1 MKSMRNVTHTRTLG
15 ATIMG
20 LIFCLS
26 INNVSP
32 KDLGVKKDGGGRT
45 KMVIYSNFH
54 SVATKVSI

>member
-32 KDLGVKKDGGGRT
+32 KDLGVKKDGGGAD
-45 KMVIYSNFH
+45 KNGD
-54 SVATKVSI
+54 